1 MEISTSIFGIARKA
15 ARWAYGFIEKIVC
28 KRAYEI
34 SSLYHDHRTVVEA
47 RPDPLGDHLGYR
59 LYWDEFLLGERQ
71 RAPIIEVTA
80 RGGVRL
86 SKVVI
91 AVSAS
96 NEKVC
101 YQNEVVMRRVDGRRH
116 RAMLSAV
123 PFRRPKIKGGWVYT
137 PFDTFHVELI
147 EIVDEHGKSLKPR
160 WPVSHD
166 SHPIDRLE
174 VALGKER
181 DYVEKW
187 GEVYHLGFLEM
198 EISEEMVRLFAW
210 QFNRAR
216 LVQKLVQPLQRRF
229 VAKAIF
235 WSKNAVWAR
244 PLQRELEQHIAEYKE
259 YLARYPDETDVA
271 EVEDE
276 KS

>member
-1 MEISTSIFGIARKA
+1 
-15 ARWAYGFIEKIVC
+15 
-28 KRAYEI
+28 
-34 SSLYHDHRTVVEA
+34 
-47 RPDPLGDHLGYR
+47 
-59 LYWDEFLLGERQ
+59 
-71 RAPIIEVTA
+71 
-80 RGGVRL
+80 VRL

-91 AVSAS
+91 AISAS

-101 YQNEVVMRRVDGRRH
+101 YQNEVVMRHVDGRRH

-147 EIVDEHGKSLKPR
+147 EIVDEQGKNLKPR
-160 WPVSHD
+160 WPVSHV

-198 EISEEMVRLFAW
+198 AISEEMVRLFAW
-210 QFNRAR
+210 QFNRSR
-216 LVQKLVQPLQRRF
+216 LVQKLVQPLQRRL

-259 YLARYPDETDVA
+259 YLARYPDEIDVA